1 MERTEL
7 ELEKLIN
14 CIAQEINNGKLDGDK
29 IPDLD
34 ICTQELRVLVETYV
48 AVMIKKDKR
57 F

>member
-7 ELEKLIN
+7 EIERLI
-14 CIAQEINNGKLDGDK
+14 AYVAEQFNNGKLDGDK

-34 ICTQELRVLVETYV
+34 TCTQELRVLVETYV
-48 AVMIKKDKR
+48 AVMIRNDKR

>member
-14 CIAQEINNGKLDGDK
+14 CIAEGINNDKLDGDK

-34 ICTQELRVLVETYV
+34 TCTQELRVLVETYV
-48 AVMIKKDKR
+48 AVMIRNDKR